1 MAKGKPREESK
12 EVFWRKTMEQHQ
24 QSGLSIREF
33 CRREKLREPSFYSW
47 RRELARRDAIHRS
60 STPDRRKT
68 VFIPVRLATEAQ
80 PAPPNPSGR
89 IEIEL
94 PGRRRVHVAP
104 PINRQALADVLA
116 VLLQAPSGV
125 EGEARPC

>member
-1 MAKGKPREESK
+1 MAEGKPRDKSRET
-12 EVFWRKTMEQHQ
+12 FWRKTMEQHR
-24 QSGLSIREF
+24 QSGLSIHEF

-47 RRELARRDAIHRS
+47 RRELARRDAVRRS
-60 STPDRRKT
+60 STPGRRKT
-68 VFIPVRLATEAQ
+68 VFLPVRLAPEAP

-116 VLLQAPSGV
+116 VL
-125 EGEARPC
+125 EARPC

>member
-1 MAKGKPREESK
+1 MVKGKKRDRSK
-12 EVFWRKTMEQHQ
+12 EAFWSKTMEQHQ

-47 RRELARRDAIHRS
+47 RRELARRDAVRRT
-60 STPDRRKT
+60 STPGRRKT
-68 VFIPVRLATEAQ
+68 VFLPVRLATEAQ

-116 VLLQAPSGV
+116 VL
-125 EGEARPC
+125 EARPC

>member
-1 MAKGKPREESK
+1 MAKGKPRDESK
-12 EVFWRKTMEQHQ
+12 EVFWRKTLEQHR
-24 QSGLSIREF
+24 QSGLSIHEF

-47 RRELARRDAIHRS
+47 RRELARRDAAHGA
-60 STPDRRKT
+60 STPGRRKT
-68 VFIPVRLATEAQ
+68 VFLPVRLATEAQ

-116 VLLQAPSGV
+116 VL
-125 EGEARPC
+125 EARPC